1 MTVAPVATVTI
12 YALAAA
18 NLGPFNTAWPY
29 AADADVTALLDLG
42 AGQALLEQGV
52 DYILTDIPPTL
63 TGGGSILLNAV
74 LLPGVAWPAG
84 ARLVLSRATPE
95 GQPSAFGELATF
107 SPQATEQALDNISR
121 QVQELG
127 VRIAQA
133 LTFPFGET
141 GFTLPD
147 AAQRLGGL
155 TLIFD
160 PITGAPALAPLAA
173 GSFAPWPELPAPP
186 GAPASYQ
193 IYIDTTLG
201 YPRIFLPVDNSW
213 HGIQLT

>member
-52 DYILTDIPPTL
+52 DYTLTDIPPTL
-63 TGGGSILLNAV
+63 TGGGSILLNAA

-84 ARLVLSRATPE
+84 ARVILRRATPE

-107 SPQATEQALDNISR
+107 SPQATEQALDNLAR
-121 QVQELG
+121 QIQDLAASEL
-127 VRIAQA
+127 QA

-147 AAQRLGGL
+147 AAQRLGMV
-155 TLIFD
+155 IVFD
-160 PITGAPALAPLAA
+160 PITGAPALMPLPTGALT
-173 GSFAPWPELPAPP
+173 PYPILPAPP
-186 GAPASYQ
+186 ALPASWQ
-193 IYIDTTLG
+193 IYIDTALG
-201 YPRIFLPVDNSW
+201 PRIWDPRDNAWHAFLEA
-213 HGIQLT
+213 